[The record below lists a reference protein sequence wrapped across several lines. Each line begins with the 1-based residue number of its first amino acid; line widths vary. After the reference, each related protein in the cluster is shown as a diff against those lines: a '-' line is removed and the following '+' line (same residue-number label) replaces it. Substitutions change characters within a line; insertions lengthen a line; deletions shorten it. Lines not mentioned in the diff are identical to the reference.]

1 MKSQNVNAFKQK
13 TWLVKVLIWC
23 SFAIAPALILL
34 SQEKAQKRMKAL
46 KDKIT
51 KKGAKISDSDLE
63 ESQHLSE
70 FLKECRMALL
80 TFRRNEL
87 GIEIVIQ
94 LSIHLAMVLLSQTPY
109 PAIENLSPGFVSLF
123 QDKNDEETSTLVF
136 LVISILWSF
145 KTSALTSIKIKADS
159 KNYLPLTPKL
169 LLGTR
174 YLLIFLVRISCLVTY
189 FSPSLGLLGMMN
201 HHHAERFPLDPK
213 IWKNLNKTDFHY
225 LSAITG
231 QHQTIPVSEL
241 FRSNNPTDGTP
252 SSPPITLYTYITLKT
267 AYILFGAFFV
277 VYALLLLLIKTKIS
291 DRFAS
296 ASWGEKLQHLIDVV
310 NVPDP
315 FQDWDSEENLEIR
328 MQAKLWKSTLI
339 EMFVMIGLQLLTNL
353 LLLTP
358 FWIAGTIQSLCVTIM
373 ALPVMEFQDQGY
385 KIRKVFA

>member
-1 MKSQNVNAFKQK
+1 MKNQNVDAFKQK
-13 TWLVKVLIWC
+13 TCLVKVLIWC
-23 SFAIAPALILL
+23 SFVINPALILL
-34 SQEKAQKRMKAL
+34 SEEEAQKRMKAL
-46 KDKIT
+46 KDRIN

-63 ESQHLSE
+63 ESQNLSE

-94 LSIHLAMVLLSQTPY
+94 LSIHLAMVLLSLTPY

-123 QDKNDEETSTLVF
+123 QDKNDEETSTLAF
-136 LVISILWSF
+136 LVVSILWSF

-159 KNYLPLTPKL
+159 KNYLPLTPKI

-213 IWKNLNKTDFHY
+213 IWENLKKRDFHY

-231 QHQTIPVSEL
+231 QYQTIPVSEL

-252 SSPPITLYTYITLKT
+252 SPPPITIYTYITLKT
-267 AYILFGAFFV
+267 AYILFGAFFIL
-277 VYALLLLLIKTKIS
+277 YALLLVLIKTKIS
-291 DRFAS
+291 DRFAR
-296 ASWGEKLQHLIDVV
+296 ASWGEKLQHLIDVI

-315 FQDWDSEENLEIR
+315 FRDWDSEENLEVR
-328 MQAKLWKSTLI
+328 FHSYPDKLWKNTLI

-358 FWIAGTIQSLCVTIM
+358 FFIAGTIHSLCMT
-373 ALPVMEFQDQGY
+373 AQY
-385 KIRKVFA
+385 KMFI

>member
-13 TWLVKVLIWC
+13 KCLVKVLIWC

-34 SQEKAQKRMKAL
+34 SEEKAQKRMKAL

-123 QDKNDEETSTLVF
+123 QDKNDEEASTLAV

-252 SSPPITLYTYITLKT
+252 SPPPITIYTYITLKT
-267 AYILFGAFFV
+267 AYILFGAFFI

-291 DRFAS
+291 DRFARS
-296 ASWGEKLQHLIDVV
+296 SWGEKLQHLIDVI

-315 FQDWDSEENLEIR
+315 FRDWDSEENLEIR
-328 MQAKLWKSTLI
+328 IHANPAELWKSTLI
-339 EMFVMIGLQLLTNL
+339 ETFVMIGLQLLTNM

-358 FWIAGTIQSLCVTIM
+358 FFIAGTIQSLCLT
-373 ALPVMEFQDQGY
+373 AQY
-385 KIRKVFA
+385 KVFI

>member
-1 MKSQNVNAFKQK
+1 MKSQNVNASKQK
-13 TWLVKVLIWC
+13 TCLVKLLIWC

-34 SQEKAQKRMKAL
+34 SEEEAQKRMKAL
-46 KDKIT
+46 KDKIS
-51 KKGAKISDSDLE
+51 KKGAKIFDSDLE
-63 ESQHLSE
+63 ESKLLSE

-87 GIEIVIQ
+87 GIEIIIQ
-94 LSIHLAMVLLSQTPY
+94 LSIHLAMVLLSQTSY

-123 QDKNDEETSTLVF
+123 QDKNEEETSTLAF

-159 KNYLPLTPKL
+159 KNYLPLTPKI

-277 VYALLLLLIKTKIS
+277 VYALLLLLIKTKLS
-291 DRFAS
+291 GRFAS

-315 FQDWDSEENLEIR
+315 FKDWDSEENLEIR

-358 FWIAGTIQSLCVTIM
+358 FWIAGTFQSLCVT
-373 ALPVMEFQDQGY
+373 VQY
-385 KIRKVFA
+385 KVFN

>member
-13 TWLVKVLIWC
+13 KCLVKVLIWC

-34 SQEKAQKRMKAL
+34 SEEKAQKRMKAL

-145 KTSALTSIKIKADS
+145 KTSALTSIKIKGDS

-315 FQDWDSEENLEIR
+315 YKDWDSEENLEIR

-358 FWIAGTIQSLCVTIM
+358 FWIAGTFQSLCVT
-373 ALPVMEFQDQGY
+373 VQY
-385 KIRKVFA
+385 KVFI

>member
-13 TWLVKVLIWC
+13 KCLVKVLIWC

-34 SQEKAQKRMKAL
+34 SEEKAQKRMKAL

-51 KKGAKISDSDLE
+51 KKGAKISDADLE

-80 TFRRNEL
+80 TFKRNEL

-123 QDKNDEETSTLVF
+123 QDKNDEETSTLAF
-136 LVISILWSF
+136 LVVSILWSF

-159 KNYLPLTPKL
+159 KNYLPLTPTI
-169 LLGTR
+169 LLGIR

-225 LSAITG
+225 LNAITG

-252 SSPPITLYTYITLKT
+252 SSPPITVYTYITLKT

-315 FQDWDSEENLEIR
+315 FKDWDSEENLEIR

-358 FWIAGTIQSLCVTIM
+358 FWIAGTFQSL
-373 ALPVMEFQDQGY
+373 
-385 KIRKVFA
+385 